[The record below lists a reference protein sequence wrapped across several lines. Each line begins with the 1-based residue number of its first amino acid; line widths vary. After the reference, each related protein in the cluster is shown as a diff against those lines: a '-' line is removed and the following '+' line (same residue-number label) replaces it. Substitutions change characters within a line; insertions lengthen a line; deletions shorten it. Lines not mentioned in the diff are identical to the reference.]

1 MARGGYRPG
10 SGPKKGT
17 KYKKKGDTSPAVCEG
32 KEDVVENAEAE
43 NLTPL
48 EYMLKVMNNPM
59 EPKERRDRMAV
70 SAAPFVHA
78 RAGES
83 SGKKAEKE
91 EAAKKAGAGR
101 FAPAAGPKVF
111 PIKKQVGE

>member
-10 SGPKKGT
+10 AGRPKGA
-17 KYKKKGDTSPAVCEG
+17 KKDSKLSKKVGGIPPEVI
-32 KEDVVENAEAE
+32 ENAEAE